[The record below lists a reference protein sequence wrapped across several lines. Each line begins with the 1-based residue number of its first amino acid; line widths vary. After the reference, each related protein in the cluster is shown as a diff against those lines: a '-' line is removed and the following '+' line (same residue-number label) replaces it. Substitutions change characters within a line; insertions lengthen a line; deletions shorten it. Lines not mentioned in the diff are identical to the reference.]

1 MRSVH
6 GSEELVVGSFVL
18 HPDLN
23 PEGEEVWLID
33 LDIVP
38 NVCSIVKYPPEN
50 GSGLGRAGRRTF
62 LPSASRNGLPSAG
75 MAGTGGPAI
84 ESVDRALRLLQ
95 ELGRHGSGATLDE
108 LAGAAGFPKSSVH
121 RTLASLRERG
131 FVSQHDDGKYLI
143 GSELL
148 RVAFDFYERIDVRS
162 VLRPLLVRLSE
173 RFNETVHLGVLDGG
187 DVVYLDKLESTH
199 PIALTSRV
207 GGRNPAH
214 CTAVGKALLAWSYP
228 TDEALRAWVARR
240 GPLERRT
247 QSSITT
253 VDALIREAARIR
265 ADGFARDREE
275 SELGVRCVAV
285 PLFLG
290 GTLPRAAVSISAP
303 KERLPASR
311 MREIG
316 PSLIRATREAA
327 LLGETALLAEGT

>member
-1 MRSVH
+1 MR
-6 GSEELVVGSFVL
+6 
-18 HPDLN
+18 
-23 PEGEEVWLID
+23 
-33 LDIVP
+33 
-38 NVCSIVKYPPEN
+38 
-50 GSGLGRAGRRTF
+50 RA
-62 LPSASRNGLPSAG
+62 AA
-75 MAGTGGPAI
+75 PAI

-108 LAGAAGFPKSSVH
+108 LAGTAGLPKSSVH
-121 RTLASLRERG
+121 RTLASLRVRG
-131 FVSQHDDGKYLI
+131 FVSQHDDGRYLI

-214 CTAVGKALLAWSYP
+214 CTAVGKALLAWTYP
-228 TDEALRAWVARR
+228 SDDALRTWLSRR
-240 GPLERRT
+240 GPLARRT
-247 QSSITT
+247 PTSITS
-253 VDALIREAARIR
+253 VDALVREVARIR
-265 ADGFARDREE
+265 ADGYARDREE
-275 SELGVRCVAV
+275 SEPGVRCVAV

-290 GTLPRAAVSISAP
+290 ATHPRAAVSISAP

-316 PSLIRATREAA
+316 PSLIRMTREAA
-327 LLGETALLAEGT
+327 LLGERALLEEAR